1 MRPEAPFAIRLLL
14 LPLLSLPLAA
24 QAGGKDDD
32 DDAEPDELRPLAE
45 AVNAFPSQ
53 AKFDH
58 PLQVEFTSAD
68 PDFAYV
74 VTQPGLIFRVPRR
87 ADASARTVFAD
98 LKSKVYYGD
107 FWEEGLL
114 GFAFD
119 PDYLANGWVYV
130 DHTEKTPMQEGMVSP
145 TKKGKSTRRS
155 VIARYATRIEDGV
168 RVLDP
173 TTELRILVQFQ
184 PYANHNGGTIVF
196 GPDKMLY
203 IAFGDGGAQRDPSDN
218 GQDKTTLLGKVLR
231 IDVRGATAE
240 RPYAIPADNPFVQPS
255 GHDGGARGEI
265 WCYGLRNPWRI
276 AFDRGTGDLWCGD
289 VGQDDIEEVDRLVKG
304 GNYGWSLMEGT
315 AVFKKTAVPTTGL
328 IPPIAEYKHP
338 IGQSVT
344 GGYVYRG
351 KAIPALVGSYVY
363 CDFVTSHLWC
373 VREDREHGK
382 HAVREIGRTPI
393 TPSSF
398 AEEPDGELLLT
409 CFDGRIYRLM
419 PFKE

>member
-1 MRPEAPFAIRLLL
+1 MRRVAPSAIRLL

-24 QAGGKDDD
+24 QAGGKGDDD
-32 DDAEPDELRPLAE
+32 DEKSDELRPLAE
-45 AVNAFPSQ
+45 AVNAFPGQ

-58 PLQVEFTSAD
+58 PLQVEFTPAD

-74 VTQPGLIFRVPRR
+74 VTQPGVIFRVPRR
-87 ADASARTVFAD
+87 ADASGRTVFAD
-98 LKSKVYYGD
+98 LKSRVFFGAD
-107 FWEEGLL
+107 WEEGLL

-119 PDYLANGWVYV
+119 PDYFANGWVYV
-130 DHTEKTPMQEGMVSP
+130 DFTEKTPMQDGQISP
-145 TKKGKSTRRS
+145 TKKGRSIRRS
-155 VIARYATRIEDGV
+155 VIARYATKVEDGV

-231 IDVRGATAE
+231 IDVRAPTTADG
-240 RPYAIPADNPFVQPS
+240 RAYAIPADNPFLQEA
-255 GHDGGARGEI
+255 GARGEI
-265 WCYGLRNPWRI
+265 WCYGMRNPWRI
-276 AFDRGTGDLWCGD
+276 TFDRATGDLWCGD
-289 VGQDDIEEVDRLVKG
+289 VGQDEIEEVDRLVKG
-304 GNYGWSLMEGT
+304 GNYGWSLMEGS
-315 AVFKKTAVPTTGL
+315 AVFKKHLPRPPDL
-328 IPPIAEYKHP
+328 IPPIAEYRHSV
-338 IGQSVT
+338 GQSVT

-351 KAIPALVGSYVY
+351 KAMTALVGAYVY
-363 CDFVTSHLWC
+363 CDFVTAHLWC

-393 TPSSF
+393 QPSSF

-409 CFDGRIYRLM
+409 CFDGRIYRLV
-419 PFKE
+419 PPKE

>member
-1 MRPEAPFAIRLLL
+1 MRLQALAIRFLLL
-14 LPLLSLPLAA
+14 LLSLPLAA
-24 QAGGKDDD
+24 QTAGKDDD
-32 DDAEPDELRPLAE
+32 DKDEKSDDLRPLAE
-45 AVNAFPSQ
+45 AVNAFPAQ
-53 AKFDH
+53 AKFEN
-58 PLQVEFTSAD
+58 PLQVEFTPAD
-68 PDFAYV
+68 PDGAYV
-74 VTQPGLIFRVPRR
+74 VTQPGVIFRVPRQ

-119 PDYLANGWVYV
+119 PDYLTNGWVYV

-145 TKKGKSTRRS
+145 TKKGRSTRRS
-155 VIARYATRIEDGV
+155 VIARYATRFVDGV

-184 PYANHNGGTIVF
+184 PYANHNGGTILF

-240 RPYAIPADNPFVQPS
+240 RPYAIPADNPFVREA
-255 GHDGGARGEI
+255 GARGEI
-265 WCYGLRNPWRI
+265 WCFGLRNPWRI

-289 VGQDDIEEVDRLVKG
+289 VGQDDIEEVDRLVQG
-304 GNYGWSLMEGT
+304 GNYGWSLMEGS
-315 AVFKKTAVPTTGL
+315 AVFKKHLPRPPDL
-328 IPPIAEYKHP
+328 IPPIAEYKHSE
-338 IGQSVT
+338 GQSVT

-351 KAIPALVGSYVY
+351 KAMPALVGCYLY
-363 CDFVTSHLWC
+363 CDFVTSHLWS
-373 VREDREHGK
+373 VREDRAHGK

-393 TPSSF
+393 KPSSF

-409 CFDGRIYRLM
+409 CFDGRVYRLV
-419 PFKE
+419 PPKE